1 MSEENVKANDQLDMY
16 QKIFLDMYQNPMFCE
31 FFQSIVNKAMT
42 SDEIRIA
49 MKYHYEYDMDI
60 EQCIPYVLEM
70 GEYVYSKL
78 PINIKMMIEKEYVGK
93 IKTYINNAK
102 QSIVSEFMK
111 PFKQSATDALDT
123 THPKFSITKNPD
135 ISTWLMSLKLNPYL
149 TTVKLP
155 ISMRLQ
161 NALCR
166 SDILVLRDIIAAYRD
181 GSIYGVR
188 NIGSRSIMEL
198 SCVLIELGIPEEYVP
213 VECVYEDY
221 PEFTNLDA
229 SSDISESDDIDDSE
243 DAVESDGLKSIS
255 EPAVPTDMGH
265 SKSNPRSIC
274 VRCVETGEVFSSLR
288 SASLAKRTSVE
299 SIRNVLKG
307 KYEQSCGYHWERV

>member
-1 MSEENVKANDQLDMY
+1 MCEENVKANDQFDMY

-42 SDEIRIA
+42 SDEVRTA
-49 MKYHYEYDMDI
+49 MKYHYEYGMDI

-70 GEYVYSKL
+70 GDYVYSKL
-78 PINIKMMIEKEYVGK
+78 PINIQMMIEKEYVGK

-102 QSIVSEFMK
+102 QSIISEFIQA
-111 PFKQSATDALDT
+111 FKKSDADNLDT
-123 THPKFSITKNPD
+123 TSPKFSVNKHPD

-149 TTVKLP
+149 TTVRLP

-188 NIGSRSIMEL
+188 NIGARSIVEL

-213 VECVYEDY
+213 VECVYDDY
-221 PEFTNLDA
+221 PELPNPDA
-229 SSDISESDDIDDSE
+229 SSDTSKTEDDEVSDEIDSVTEQAESV
-243 DAVESDGLKSIS
+243 AVEHINY
-255 EPAVPTDMGH
+255 
-265 SKSNPRSIC
+265 NPRSIR

-288 SASLAKRTSVE
+288 SASQAKRTSVE
-299 SIRNVLKG
+299 SIRNVLNG
-307 KYEQSCGYHWERV
+307 RYEQSCGYHWERV

>member
-1 MSEENVKANDQLDMY
+1 
-16 QKIFLDMYQNPMFCE
+16 
-31 FFQSIVNKAMT
+31 MT
-42 SDEIRIA
+42 SDEVRTA
-49 MKYHYEYDMDI
+49 MKYHYEYGMDI

-78 PINIKMMIEKEYVGK
+78 PINIKLMIEKEYAGK

-102 QSIVSEFMK
+102 QSIISEFLQA
-111 PFKQSATDALDT
+111 FKRNDADTLDT
-123 THPKFSITKNPD
+123 TSPKISVTKNPD

-149 TTVKLP
+149 TIVRLP

-188 NIGSRSIMEL
+188 NIGARSIVEL

-213 VECVYEDY
+213 VECVYDDY
-221 PEFTNLDA
+221 PEFSNLDA
-229 SSDISESDDIDDSE
+229 SSDTSKTEDDEVSDEIDSVTEQAESV
-243 DAVESDGLKSIS
+243 AVE
-255 EPAVPTDMGH
+255 H
-265 SKSNPRSIC
+265 SNLNPRSIR

-299 SIRNVLKG
+299 SIRNVLNG
-307 KYEQSCGYHWERV
+307 RYEQSCGYHWERV